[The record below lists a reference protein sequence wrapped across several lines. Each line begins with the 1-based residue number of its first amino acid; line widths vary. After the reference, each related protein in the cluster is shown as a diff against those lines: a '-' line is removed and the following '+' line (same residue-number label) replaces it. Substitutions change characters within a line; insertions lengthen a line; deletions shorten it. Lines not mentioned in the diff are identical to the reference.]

1 MKTFI
6 EIGCADFDTLLPL
19 AARGWKGFFVE
30 PIARHCESLREQAR
44 RVGIPDERI
53 EIAEM
58 AISDHNGG
66 LTMVES
72 VGEGWA
78 AGISHVEGEGRGS
91 GLLDHPLN
99 TQFRGRLIPT
109 PCLTLDRFI
118 SERGIE
124 KVDFLK
130 IDVEGHELAILS
142 SYSWGVKPDLIKLE
156 HKHSDL
162 DAIKRILGGQGYLTY
177 TEQDDIYAIL

>member
-19 AARGWKGFFVE
+19 AARGWRGFFVE
-30 PIARHCESLREQAR
+30 PIARHCESLRRQAR
-44 RVGIPDERI
+44 KIGIPDEQV
-53 EIAEM
+53 EISRV

-91 GLLDHPLN
+91 GLLDNPLN
-99 TQFRGRLIPT
+99 AQFRGSLIPT
-109 PCLTLDRFI
+109 PCVTLDRYI
-118 SERGIE
+118 GERGIS
-124 KVDFLK
+124 KIDFLK
-130 IDVEGHELAILS
+130 IDVEGHELAVLS
-142 SYSWGVKPDLIKLE
+142 SYSWVVKPNLIKLE

-162 DAIKRILGGQGYLTY
+162 AALKRILGAQGYLTY
-177 TEQDDIYAIL
+177 TEKEDLYAIL